1 MHQDFKDLLSAFNAH
16 GVKYLI
22 IGGYAVSL
30 HAQPRATK
38 DIDIFIKA
46 DLTNAKSVYAALADF
61 GAPVESVEIDDLAD
75 SSSFIRFGQE
85 PMAVDI
91 HPAIPGVAFDTAWEN
106 RVEAIIEP
114 QSGVK
119 AFFISRA
126 DLVASKLASGRA
138 RDLADVEEI
147 RAAENNCKQ

>member
-46 DLTNAKSVYAALADF
+46 DVANAKSVYAALADF
-61 GAPVESVEIDDLAD
+61 GAPVEGVEIAD
-75 SSSFIRFGQE
+75 FADGSSFIRFGRE
-85 PMAVDI
+85 PMAVDL
-91 HPAIPGVAFDTAWEN
+91 HPAIPGIAFDAAWEN
-106 RVEAIIEP
+106 RVEAIIDP

-147 RAAENNCKQ
+147 RAAEKNCER